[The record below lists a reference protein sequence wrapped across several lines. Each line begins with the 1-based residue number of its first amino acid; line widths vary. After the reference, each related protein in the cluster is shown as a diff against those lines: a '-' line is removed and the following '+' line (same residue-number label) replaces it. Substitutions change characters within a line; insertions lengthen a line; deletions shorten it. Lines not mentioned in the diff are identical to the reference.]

1 MATATA
7 ILTTPRKNGVMFSFM
22 DIDCVAC
29 IDRYNSNGATQLN
42 IIAADT
48 ENNRN
53 LLVKIGA
60 IVCVASVNMEE
71 YHRLDPEE
79 VAIKNYSECRGL
91 LPVLTA
97 AHIVTL
103 TNARLNSPYG
113 LLPVVRINA
122 ENLAEL

>member
-7 ILTTPRKNGVMFSFM
+7 ILTTPSKNGVMFSFM

-29 IDRYNSNGATQLN
+29 TDRYNSNGATQLN

-60 IVCVASVNMEE
+60 LVCVASVNMEE

-103 TNARLNSPYG
+103 TNARVNSPYG
-113 LLPVVRINA
+113 LLPVVRINS